1 MVIFREIQARA
12 RKRGSGDGRG
22 EKGDR
27 GGGEAAVEV
36 TSSEHHEP
44 LSSSNKKR
52 EVPAPETPQIDHSRR
67 VIPRFISISHSL
79 IHSQIALL
87 HS

>member
-1 MVIFREIQARA
+1 MEGEGREE
-12 RKRGSGDGRG
+12 G
-22 EKGDR
+22 R
-27 GGGEAAVEV
+27 GGGQVAVEV
-36 TSSEHHEP
+36 TSSEHLEP

-52 EVPAPETPQIDHSRR
+52 EVPAPEALQIDHSRR